1 MRQQIR
7 RNLRF
12 LMFILLQIE
21 LSPVYLEYAKLA
33 DFIVAKAKDT
43 GATDNMTLIV
53 VFLRPPNDL
62 WELFADF

>member
-1 MRQQIR
+1 
-7 RNLRF
+7 
-12 LMFILLQIE
+12 MFILLQIE